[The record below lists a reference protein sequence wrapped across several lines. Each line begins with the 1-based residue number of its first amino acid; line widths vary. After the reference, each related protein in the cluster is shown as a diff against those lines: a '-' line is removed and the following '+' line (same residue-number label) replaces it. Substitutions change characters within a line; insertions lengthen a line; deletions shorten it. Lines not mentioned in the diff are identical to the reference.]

1 MLDQATNYIVLL
13 RKNVEELKQRKELMI
28 KGRDESSR
36 TTTKDDE
43 RNSSMLPVFTIRDMV
58 SILEVN
64 LITGL
69 NTNNNNNFMLGKV
82 FSVLKEEGAEV
93 VKASYSKVGDKIFC
107 TIHSKFIKKGM
118 ASVQSLIGLGHAVGL
133 VGAHHGSLL
142 DEFYTLNG
150 SDYQNGTRDGPL
162 RAQQHGPVRLRTGQ
176 KPFP

>member
-13 RKNVEELKQRKELMI
+13 RKNVEELKQRKELII

-43 RNSSMLPVFTIRDMV
+43 RDSSVLPVFTVRDMG

-93 VKASYSKVGDKIFC
+93 VKASYSTVGDKIFC
-107 TIHSKFIKKGM
+107 TIHSKVYIY
-118 ASVQSLIGLGHAVGL
+118 HY
-133 VGAHHGSLL
+133 L
-142 DEFYTLNG
+142 DWEICE
-150 SDYQNGTRDGPL
+150 RI
-162 RAQQHGPVRLRTGQ
+162 
-176 KPFP
+176 